1 MELGGTRRVGWFL
14 VDAVATVACLAALV
28 HALI

>member
-14 VDAVATVACLAALV
+14 VDAVATVTCLAVLV